1 MSNEYVILADSSCDL
16 PQEMADR
23 LGLEVLPLEVMADG
37 KNYRNWLDGRE
48 IGFKEF
54 YKLAREGK
62 DLKTSAVNTAAFEEK
77 MRKILDEGKVTD
89 AQGRAVNFENT
100 VIVMTSN
107 AGSDKKGGSLGFG
120 KSQND
125 MTKEKVMKA
134 LSERQSTREYA
145 SKALSLA
152 DLSDL
157 LWAANGINRKESGMR
172 TAPSALNKQD
182 VDVYVVLP
190 EGSYLYDAKN
200 HQLTLIVAG
209 DYRGAVAG
217 GQAFVKTAP
226 VSLVLISDLSRFG
239 DAKSPRSQL
248 MGAMD
253 AGIVSQNISIFCSAA
268 NLATVPRASMD
279 NEQLKKVLKLKDSQ
293 MPMMNHPVGHFK

>member
-1 MSNEYVILADSSCDL
+1 MRKVQLLLVCLMLSV
-16 PQEMADR
+16 
-23 LGLEVLPLEVMADG
+23 
-37 KNYRNWLDGRE
+37 
-48 IGFKEF
+48 
-54 YKLAREGK
+54 
-62 DLKTSAVNTAAFEEK
+62 AAFAA
-77 MRKILDEGKVTD
+77 DKVIKLPKPNLNRTG
-89 AQGRAVNFENT
+89 A
-100 VIVMTSN
+100 
-107 AGSDKKGGSLGFG
+107 
-120 KSQND
+120 
-125 MTKEKVMKA
+125 VMKA
-134 LSERQSTREYA
+134 LSERHSTREYA
-145 SKALSLA
+145 SKSLSLS

-200 HQLTLIVAG
+200 HQLTLVAEG
-209 DYRGAVAG
+209 DHRGAVAG

-239 DAKSPRSQL
+239 DAKSARSQL

-253 AGIVSQNISIFCSAA
+253 SGIVSQNISIFCSAA
-268 NLATVPRASMD
+268 NIATVPRASMD

-293 MPMMNHPVGHFK
+293 MPMMNHPVGYFIYRLARYTKE